1 MNGIGKVLK
10 LFSANT
16 GIQQK
21 EIAEKI
27 GFSPA
32 RVNNYFRNIA
42 DPPFEFYQ
50 KFRTAFN
57 VDLKVL
63 VERENQIISE
73 GASAYNPLP
82 VYDLDLKPIKQIDF
96 FNYSELISYY
106 MDTPLYNDC
115 FAFVRVAGL
124 DMSPDFNPSDVIA
137 IKKIVDYDTIPFGAA
152 YLIITEEQRLI
163 RYIRL
168 SEDKPKENFLL
179 RSNNPLFDDM
189 TIKKS
194 AVIHLFQIRGKLSKF

>member
-1 MNGIGKVLK
+1 MNGIGKILK
-10 LFSANT
+10 QFSMNT
-16 GIQQK
+16 GVQQK

-32 RVNNYFRNIA
+32 RVNNYFRDIS

-50 KFRTAFN
+50 KFRTCFN

-63 VERENQIISE
+63 IERENKLLSE
-73 GASAYNPLP
+73 GSSAYNPLP
-82 VYDLDLKPIKQIDF
+82 VYDLDLKPIKQLDF
-96 FNYSELISYY
+96 FNYSELVSYY

-115 FAFVRVAGL
+115 FAFVRVSGL
-124 DMSPDFNPSDVIA
+124 DMLPDFSPSDVIP
-137 IKKIVDYDTIPFGAA
+137 IKLITDFENIPLGAC
-152 YLIITEEQRLI
+152 YLIITAEQRLI

-179 RSNNPLFDDM
+179 RSNNPDFDDM
-189 TIKKS
+189 IIKKS
-194 AVIHLFQIRGKLSKF
+194 AIKHLFQIRGKLSKF

>member
-10 LFSANT
+10 QFSVDT

-32 RVNNYFRNIA
+32 RVNNYFRDIA

-57 VDLKVL
+57 VDLKIL
-63 VERENQIISE
+63 IERENKLISE
-73 GASAYNPLP
+73 GTSAYNPLP
-82 VYDLDLKPIKQIDF
+82 VYDFDLKPIKQLDF
-96 FNYSELISYY
+96 FNFKELISYY
-106 MDTPLYNDC
+106 MDTPLYNDS
-115 FAFVRVAGL
+115 FAFVRVSGS
-124 DMSPDFNPSDVIA
+124 DMQPDFSPSDLVA
-137 IKKIVDYDTIPFGAA
+137 IKLINDRENVLYGACF
-152 YLIITEEQRLI
+152 LIITEEQRLL

-168 SEDKPKENFLL
+168 CEDNPKDYFLL
-179 RSNNPLFDDM
+179 RTNNPNFDDM
-189 TIKKS
+189 KIKKS
-194 AVIHLFQIRGKLSKF
+194 AIKHLFQIRGKLVKF